1 MFKMNDPILLEFCR
15 VRKQFGPVIAL
26 NDVSFSVRAGEVH
39 CLVGE
44 NGAGKSTLIK
54 ILAGAYSID
63 GGELRI
69 DGKPVRIETPA
80 QAAAYGISVVY
91 QDVTNVDKLSIA
103 DNIVLGSENSRFG
116 FNQKKKNYEFVRPFL
131 QQVGLEVDPSALMET
146 LSIAQKQMVMIAKA
160 LSKNARLIVLD
171 EPTAMLN

>member
-54 ILAGAYSID
+54 RIME
-63 GGELRI
+63 ELVI
-69 DGKPVRIETPA
+69 PNIEDL
-80 QAAAYGISVVY
+80 Y
-91 QDVTNVDKLSIA
+91 QRERRRRASDRREARSD
-103 DNIVLGSENSRFG
+103 R
-116 FNQKKKNYEFVRPFL
+116 
-131 QQVGLEVDPSALMET
+131 
-146 LSIAQKQMVMIAKA
+146 
-160 LSKNARLIVLD
+160 NARSGRRVRNLRCLSGRD
-171 EPTAMLN
+171 KRG

>member
-91 QDVTNVDKLSIA
+91 QDVTNVD
-103 DNIVLGSENSRFG
+103 
-116 FNQKKKNYEFVRPFL
+116 
-131 QQVGLEVDPSALMET
+131 
-146 LSIAQKQMVMIAKA
+146 
-160 LSKNARLIVLD
+160 
-171 EPTAMLN
+171 

>member
-1 MFKMNDPILLEFCR
+1 MFKMNDPILLEFHR
-15 VRKQFGPVIAL
+15 VRKQFGPVVAL

-103 DNIVLGSENSRFG
+103 DNIVLGAENSRFG
-116 FNQKKKNYEFVRPFL
+116 FNQKRKYRIRSAVFK
-131 QQVGLEVDPSALMET
+131 PSRA
-146 LSIAQKQMVMIAKA
+146 
-160 LSKNARLIVLD
+160 
-171 EPTAMLN
+171 